1 MEYQKIAN
9 LIDDDTLDQPSKFRT
24 RNWVEINDE
33 SRGAYNVNSQ
43 IKFKTTMLKSSL
55 CDYSDA
61 YILVKGTISVNNTA
75 AQGAAANNTNKKV
88 IFKNCAPFTNCISEI
103 NNTQIDNAKDIDI
116 VMPMYNL
123 IEYSDNYAKTT
134 GSIWQYCKDIPARNN
149 NNEITEFTLVNTT
162 DSFKFKAK
170 ITGQTE
176 DDGTKDVEIMV
187 PLKYLSNFWRTLEM
201 PLINCEVNLI
211 LTWSSTCVLIST
223 NIPNQAAIFEI
234 TDTKLYVPVVTLS
247 TQENTKFL
255 QQLESGFKRV
265 INWNKYLSKPELLAQ
280 NPNLNHLVEPSFQ
293 GVNRLF
299 VLAFENDNDGTSN
312 EQSYLPTVEIKDYNT
327 MINGENV
334 FDQPIKNTKV
344 TYDNIRKIATGQG
357 DDYTTRCLLNYPY
370 FANTY
375 KMFAVNLSKQQALD
389 ADPRAI
395 QQINFTANIDRA
407 AANKSLLYSGRSKR
421 NYSRLFTGNSKSIV
435 NKIIFNL
442 NTYKCFALVSTTLI
456 K

>member
-9 LIDDDTLDQPSKFRT
+9 LTDDDTSNQPSKFRT

-43 IKFKTTMLKSSL
+43 IKFKATMLKSSL

-134 GSIWQYCKDIPARNN
+134 GSFWQYCKDIPARNN
-149 NNEITEFTLVNTT
+149 GAIVISAENNLT
-162 DSFKFKAK
+162 DSFNFKVK
-170 ITGQTE
+170 ITGQTG

-187 PLKYLSNFWRTLEM
+187 PLKYLSNFWRSLEM
-201 PLINCEVNLI
+201 PLINCEINLI
-211 LTWSSTCVLIST
+211 LTWSSTCVIASA
-223 NIPNQAAIFEI
+223 IIANQAAAFAI
-234 TDTKLYVPVVTLS
+234 TGTKLHVPVVTLS
-247 TQENTKFL
+247 TQENTKFF
-255 QQLESGFKRV
+255 QQLKSGFKRV
-265 INWNKYLSKPELLAQ
+265 INWNKYLSKPELLEQ
-280 NPNLNHLVEPSFQ
+280 NPNLNHLVEPSFK

-299 VLAFENDNDGTSN
+299 VLAFSNDGHRRSAKR
-312 EQSYLPTVEIKDYNT
+312 YDLPTVEIKDYNI
-327 MINGENV
+327 MINGENF
-334 FDQPIKNTKV
+334 FDKPIKNNKV
-344 TYDNIRKIATGQG
+344 TYDNIRKIAIGQG
-357 DDYTTRCLLNYPY
+357 DDYTTGCLLDYPY
-370 FANTY
+370 FIDTC
-375 KMFAVNLSKQQALD
+375 KIIAVDLSKQQALD

-395 QQINFTANIDRA
+395 EQINFTANLDRA
-407 AANKSLLYSGRSKR
+407 GNTRVYFILEEAKETILDFSQGRVKV
-421 NYSRLFTGNSKSIV
+421 L
-435 NKIIFNL
+435 
-442 NTYKCFALVSTTLI
+442 
-456 K
+456 